1 MIPLSSIKKEPKQE
15 KEIFIDI
22 NCDIGQSFGVYRNDI
37 ELELLDY
44 VSSVNIPCGTHAG
57 DPVTIMNMLK
67 LAAERNLSIGAHIG
81 YPDIQGFGYRNMLLT
96 EEEIEALVIY
106 QIGALNS
113 LAKTYNLTVTH
124 VRPHGAMYV
133 QAAKDYKTSLAIA
146 KALAKYDSWMI
157 YVGAAGEN
165 LIKAGEEA
173 NIKIAQEVLLDKRY
187 TVEGN
192 TDFESEDIIERE
204 YSEKLLEAIVK
215 NSSVINNQNG
225 KTQVD
230 IKTIHLSMK
239 SEFSLELAKKAKE
252 LVKTPTPIIGTYIA
266 ENGWV

>member
-1 MIPLSSIKKEPKQE
+1 MIPLSSIKKDHKQE
-15 KEIFIDI
+15 KETIIDI
-22 NCDIGQSFGVYRNDI
+22 NCDIGQSFGIYKNDM

-67 LAAERNLSIGAHIG
+67 LAAEKNLSIGAHIG
-81 YPDIQGFGYRNMLLT
+81 YPDIQGFGYRNMILS

-113 LAKTYNLTVTH
+113 LAKIYNLAITH

-133 QAAKDYKTSLAIA
+133 QAAKDYKTSLTIA
-146 KALAKYDSWMI
+146 KSIAKYDSWMI

-165 LIKAGEEA
+165 LLKAGGEA
-173 NIKIAQEVLLDKRY
+173 NIRVAQEVLLDKRY

-192 TDFESEDIIERE
+192 TDFDSGDVIDRE
-204 YSEKLLEAIVK
+204 YSERLLNSVIK
-215 NSSVINNQNG
+215 NSAVINNRDG
-225 KTQVD
+225 KTVLD
-230 IKTIHLSMK
+230 VKTLHLSMK
-239 SEFSLELAKKAKE
+239 SEFSMDLAKKARE
-252 LVKTPTPIIGTYIA
+252 LVKNPTPIAGTYVA
-266 ENGWV
+266 GNGWV